1 MNKSVQLAY
10 IGSPDFVVPQVLLK
24 LESMYFEDE
33 EKWNTLLEKLE
44 EMQGGNQGHE
54 IEDQGAN

>member
-1 MNKSVQLAY
+1 MNKSLQLAY

>member
-1 MNKSVQLAY
+1 MNKSLQLAY
-10 IGSPDFVVPQVLLK
+10 IGSPDFVVPKVLLK

>member
-1 MNKSVQLAY
+1 VNKSLQLAY
-10 IGSPDFVVPQVLLK
+10 IGSPDFVVPKVLLK

-54 IEDQGAN
+54 IEDQWAN

>member
-1 MNKSVQLAY
+1 MNKSLQLAY
-10 IGSPDFVVPQVLLK
+10 IGSPDFVVPKVLLK

-54 IEDQGAN
+54 IEDQWAN

>member
-10 IGSPDFVVPQVLLK
+10 IGSPDFVVPKVLLK

-54 IEDQGAN
+54 IED